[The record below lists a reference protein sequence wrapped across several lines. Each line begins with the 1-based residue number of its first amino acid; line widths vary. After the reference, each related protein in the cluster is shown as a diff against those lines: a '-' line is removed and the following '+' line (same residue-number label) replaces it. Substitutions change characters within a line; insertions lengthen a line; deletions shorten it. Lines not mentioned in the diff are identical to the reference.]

1 MTLIGEREA
10 RILERGK
17 QRLMAC
23 DDWLTR
29 DELDALMSH
38 MAFGPNL
45 DIDGMVRDGM
55 LFSIKLDGAEYFP
68 RYSFNSSDYSYI
80 EAMQMI
86 ITVLGSQKDGWGM
99 AFWFGSSDGC
109 LGGRQPKSVLTED
122 PRAVLEAAELE
133 VCGAMHG

>member
-1 MTLIGEREA
+1 
-10 RILERGK
+10 
-17 QRLMAC
+17 MAPNIS
-23 DDWLTR
+23 
-29 DELDALMSH
+29 LDM
-38 MAFGPNL
+38 P
-45 DIDGMVRDGM
+45 
-55 LFSIKLDGAEYFP
+55 SIQATIA
-68 RYSFNSSDYSYI
+68 I